1 MQNLEFRTG
10 VIKPIECVKEAWEI
24 IKPDFWLL
32 FAIVLVGAVVGTI
45 SLYIVIGAMI
55 CGINYCYLKQIDG
68 KKVVFDD
75 LWKGLS
81 WFGPGLIVALCIF
94 VPILLVYAVIYVPIF
109 VAMMMGARMS
119 QDELMTT
126 LAGAFAVDAILI
138 VIMVCFHTLLMFSF
152 PLIVDRNLGGFRAMV
167 TSAKA
172 VWKNMAGVVG
182 LILVN
187 MGLALLGELAFCIGI
202 YLAIPII
209 FATNVVAYRK
219 VFPALNSLPE

>member
-81 WFGPGLIVALCIF
+81 WFGPGLIVAFCIF